1 MTSPAA
7 PNPDGIMARLKAGT
21 AAQHAVAE
29 SKPLEAALIEGSIGR
44 AQYEKYL
51 SQRWLIHR
59 ELEAATD
66 RALRTDN
73 RLASLGL
80 PSLYQTKNL
89 EADLAHLQSNLKS
102 IRPLP
107 GATNLIQEIQKA
119 TPSTLMGIYYVF
131 EGSKN
136 GARYISKSLAKAG
149 QTALSYLDPHGE
161 QQRPLWM
168 KFRADMDSI
177 SWTPTEQD
185 QMVKAAQATFDA
197 ISSLDDAIHAC

>member
-29 SKPLEAALIEGSIGR
+29 SKPLEAALIEGSIGQ

-89 EADLAHLQSNLKS
+89 EADLAHLQSNLES

-107 GATNLIQEIQKA
+107 GATKLIQEIQKA
-119 TPSTLMGIYYVF
+119 APATLMGIYYVF

-149 QTALSYLDPHGE
+149 QTALRYLDPHGE

-168 KFRADMDSI
+168 KFRADIDSI
-177 SWTPTEQD
+177 SWTSAEQD
-185 QMVKAAQATFDA
+185 EMVKAAQATFDV
-197 ISSLDDAIHAC
+197 ISSLDDAIHSG